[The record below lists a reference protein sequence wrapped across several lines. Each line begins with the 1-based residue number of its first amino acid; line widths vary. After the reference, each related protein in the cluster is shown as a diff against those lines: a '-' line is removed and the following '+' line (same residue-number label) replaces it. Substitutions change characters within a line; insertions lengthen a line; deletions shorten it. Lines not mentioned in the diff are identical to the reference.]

1 LHILINGFN
10 GNMGQAIQAQCKES
24 DVQATDFQA
33 ATKDLNNISAVIDF
47 SSPEGLTACIN
58 FCIENSIPL
67 ISGTT
72 GLSAEQL
79 ETLRTAKKF
88 IPILLASNMSLG
100 VSNLKS
106 SIEQYLLSIST
117 PSKCKIIEIHHTN
130 KKDSPSGT
138 AIEIK
143 SFLENLPGSKI
154 DGLIDVH
161 SYRIGNIFGIH
172 RIIFENA
179 EGITTF
185 QHIANSRNIFARGA
199 IKAAKWINTKE
210 AGEYSFADFLNKKL

>member
-1 LHILINGFN
+1 
-10 GNMGQAIQAQCKES
+10 MGQAIQAQCKES

-47 SSPEGLTACIN
+47 SSPEGLIACIN

-143 SFLENLPGSKI
+143 SFLENLPGSRI

-199 IKAAKWINTKE
+199 LKAAKWINTKQ

>member
-1 LHILINGFN
+1 
-10 GNMGQAIQAQCKES
+10 MGQAIQAQCEQFNFK
-24 DVQATDFQA
+24 AMDFQEEA
-33 ATKDLNNISAVIDF
+33 KDLNDVSAVIDF
-47 SSPEGLTACIN
+47 SSPDGFITCVD

-72 GLSAEQL
+72 GLSANHL
-79 ETLRTAKKF
+79 EKVGNAKQSV
-88 IPILLASNMSLG
+88 PILLASNMSLG
-100 VSNLKS
+100 ISNLKS
-106 SIEQYLLSIST
+106 SIEHYLLSINS
-117 PSKCKIIEIHHTN
+117 PAKCKIIEIHHKN

-138 AIEIK
+138 AIEIQ
-143 SFLENLPGSKI
+143 SFLENLPESKI
-154 DGLIDVH
+154 DSHIDVE

>member
-1 LHILINGFN
+1 
-10 GNMGQAIQAQCKES
+10 MGQAIQAQCKQS
-24 DVQATDFQA
+24 DMQAMDFHSLE
-33 ATKDLNNISAVIDF
+33 KDLNNISAVIDF
-47 SSPEGLTACIN
+47 SSPDGFIACAN
-58 FCIENSIPL
+58 YCIENTIPL

-72 GLSAEQL
+72 GLSDEHL
-79 ETLRTAKKF
+79 EIVSTAKKS

-100 VSNLKS
+100 IANLKS
-106 SIEQYLLSIST
+106 SIEQYLLSVST
-117 PSKCKIIEIHHTN
+117 HSKCKIIEIHHTN

-138 AIEIK
+138 AIEIQ

-154 DGLIDVH
+154 DSPIDVQ
-161 SYRIGNIFGIH
+161 SLRIGNIFGIH

>member
-161 SYRIGNIFGIH
+161 AYRIGNIFGIH

-185 QHIANSRNIFARGA
+185 QHIANSRNIFAKGA
-199 IKAAKWINTKE
+199 LKAAKWINTKQ

>member
-24 DVQATDFQA
+24 DVQATNFQA

-161 SYRIGNIFGIH
+161 AYRIGNIFGIH

-185 QHIANSRNIFARGA
+185 QHIANSRNIFAKGA
-199 IKAAKWINTKE
+199 LKAAKWINTKQ

>member
-1 LHILINGFN
+1 
-10 GNMGQAIQAQCKES
+10 MGQAIQAQCKQS
-24 DVQATDFQA
+24 DVKAIDFQA

-199 IKAAKWINTKE
+199 LKAAKWINTKQ
-210 AGEYSFADFLNKKL
+210 AGEYSFTYFLNKKL

>member
-24 DVQATDFQA
+24 DVQATNFQA

>member
-1 LHILINGFN
+1 
-10 GNMGQAIQAQCKES
+10 MGQAIQAQCKES

-79 ETLRTAKKF
+79 EILRTAKKF

-100 VSNLKS
+100 VSNLMS

-161 SYRIGNIFGIH
+161 AYRIGNIFGIH

-185 QHIANSRNIFARGA
+185 QHIANSRNVFARGA
-199 IKAAKWINTKE
+199 LKAAKWINTKE
-210 AGEYSFADFLNKKL
+210 AGEYSFNDFLNKKL

>member
-1 LHILINGFN
+1 
-10 GNMGQAIQAQCKES
+10 MGQAIQAQCKES

-143 SFLENLPGSKI
+143 SFLENLPGSRI

-199 IKAAKWINTKE
+199 LKAAKWINTKQ